1 MAGVRR
7 VRPCSPP
14 GGTLPVTP
22 PGQLVLISTPR
33 LTCLCCL
40 CAFIRY
46 LGSTCPHAMTLSLCH
61 CFVGKKKFQ
70 KSSQCEK
77 TKKSPFSPS
86 LCAAISR
93 PSPRPS
99 PPLTSSSQTCPASPS
114 SFKKNNFICFLIFG
128 CAGSSSLCGLF
139 SSCGDCSL
147 VAGASHCGVF
157 SCCRAQTLECL
168 LLGLW
173 RLWSVCCFSSCSV
186 WALEH
191 RLSSCGAPA

>member
-86 LCAAISR
+86 LCAAVSR

-99 PPLTSSSQTCPASPS
+99 PPLTRAHHKPFLHLLPVL
-114 SFKKNNFICFLIFG
+114 KKIILFVSLFLAVLG
-128 CAGSSSLCGLF
+128 LHHYAGF
-139 SSCGDCSL
+139 SR
-147 VAGASHCGVF
+147 VAG
-157 SCCRAQTLECL
+157 T
-168 LLGLW
+168 
-173 RLWSVCCFSSCSV
+173 
-186 WALEH
+186 AL
-191 RLSSCGAPA
+191 

>member
-1 MAGVRR
+1 MLPTRWDPACHTSWAAGAHLD
-7 VRPCSPP
+7 SQ
-14 GGTLPVTP
+14 GHL
-22 PGQLVLISTPR
+22 LVLLVCIHQ
-33 LTCLCCL
+33 
-40 CAFIRY
+40 I
-46 LGSTCPHAMTLSLCH
+46 LGKHLPPCHDSLFMSLFC
-61 CFVGKKKFQ
+61 GKKKFQ

-86 LCAAISR
+86 LCAAVSR

-99 PPLTSSSQTCPASPS
+99 PPPTRTHHKPFLHLLPVL
-114 SFKKNNFICFLIFG
+114 KKIILFVSLFLAVLG
-128 CAGSSSLCGLF
+128 LHRYAGF
-139 SSCGDCSL
+139 SRVS
-147 VAGASHCGVF
+147 GASHCRVF

-173 RLWSVCCFSSCSV
+173 RFWSVCCFSSCSV